1 MTGKKILIFL
11 LMTFYSLCVTLA
23 QDKGLFIIKGKVV
36 DSIDEPLPGVSVKAK
51 NMSTKTVTADDG
63 SFIIKVNK
71 EPIELVFSYIGMR
84 EKTVLCKSQKAIT
97 VVLEDNA
104 VNLDN
109 VVITGYQ
116 EIDKR
121 KLSSSITTMKMSELQ
136 TPSTN
141 SLDQMLQGRIA
152 GLAVMNLS
160 STVGVAPKIR
170 IRGSS
175 SITGNREPI
184 WVVDGIILDEPVSV
198 SVEELNNI
206 DNVNFIGNA
215 ISGINPDDIERIDV
229 LKDVSATAIYGVKAA
244 NGVIVVT
251 TKRGKGQR
259 PTISYKANWGV
270 TMAPNYGI
278 LDLMN
283 SKERI
288 EVSEEMLNRGLEF
301 KTYRPTDMGYEG
313 ELQKLWSKET
323 DYDTFRKRVKDLK
336 ELNTD
341 WMNLLFRN
349 ALSQQHSVS
358 VSGGGKRVDYYVSL
372 GYLHQEGVSTV
383 EKLKQLT
390 GKVKVNMQLTNHLEA
405 GVDLSTN
412 SSDANYAHHSIA
424 LLDYAYRTSR
434 AIPAFHDDG
443 TYFYYNNDVTKYAS
457 LPFNIFNELNTTGQD
472 VAKKS
477 TNIKINLTW
486 RPWDWLKLQSL
497 TGMSTSASNQENWA
511 DEQSFYVSKMR
522 LVPYGGKIITGN
534 EYYYE
539 DAILPLGGELKYE
552 NSSSKRYT
560 FRNVVDL
567 NKTWKKHHLFASV
580 GTELIS
586 IQLNS
591 HRGRYLGYMPFRGK
605 TFADIDVSIYKG
617 YARAVQ
623 ASPLQII
630 DNTLNTM
637 SLFSTMT
644 YTFDDRYIANFNIR
658 TDGSNRFG
666 QDKSVR
672 FLPVWSTSGRWNVH
686 REKMLQ
692 SWSWLDELAL
702 RASYGVQGNVHPS
715 QTPYLIVKQEN
726 YNSILGEFVATLK
739 QFPNKHL
746 RWEKTVSY
754 NFGIDFS
761 IFHDRVS
768 ASLDVYNKKGYDQ
781 IIQRRIAPSNG
792 ADFVTINEGDI
803 ENKGWELAFNVV
815 PLRTKDLV
823 WSMSFNTG
831 QNFNKVTQEGDTK
844 ATWQDYVNGTLIK
857 NGYAVNS
864 LYAYRFKGLNGQTG
878 LPMFYGETEKDEHGK
893 TIINSQ
899 QEAFDAAFVYVG
911 KREPDLTGGF
921 SSSFKYKSFTLNA
934 LFSFALGN
942 KIRLN
947 DLYTTSGQGLPY
959 PQQNMSHEFVNRW
972 RQPGDEYKTNI
983 PALSD
988 NQMRYVSYDRVYPIA
1003 DNRWDMYNKSDIR
1016 VVSGSFL
1023 RCRSVSLRYELTK
1036 KLLDVL
1042 HLRGGYM
1049 SFETS
1054 NLFVL
1059 KDPLLRGRDPEQ
1071 ISLSSGAVPPRIG
1084 FACQISLTF

>member
-1 MTGKKILIFL
+1 
-11 LMTFYSLCVTLA
+11 MTFYSLCVTLA

-251 TKRGKGQR
+251 TKRGKGER

-372 GYLHQEGVSTV
+372 GYLHQEGVSIV

-591 HRGRYLGYMPFRGK
+591 HRGRYYLGYMPFRGK

-666 QDKSVR
+666 QDRSVR

-921 SSSFKYKSFTLNA
+921 SSSFKYKSLTLNA

-1016 VVSGSFL
+1016 VASGSFL

>member
-1 MTGKKILIFL
+1 
-11 LMTFYSLCVTLA
+11 MTFYSLCVTLA

-51 NMSTKTVTADDG
+51 NMSTKTVTTDDG

-372 GYLHQEGVSTV
+372 GYLHQEGVSIV

-405 GVDLSTN
+405 GVDLST
-412 SSDANYAHHSIA
+412 
-424 LLDYAYRTSR
+424 
-434 AIPAFHDDG
+434 
-443 TYFYYNNDVTKYAS
+443 
-457 LPFNIFNELNTTGQD
+457 
-472 VAKKS
+472 
-477 TNIKINLTW
+477 
-486 RPWDWLKLQSL
+486 
-497 TGMSTSASNQENWA
+497 
-511 DEQSFYVSKMR
+511 
-522 LVPYGGKIITGN
+522 
-534 EYYYE
+534 
-539 DAILPLGGELKYE
+539 
-552 NSSSKRYT
+552 
-560 FRNVVDL
+560 
-567 NKTWKKHHLFASV
+567 
-580 GTELIS
+580 
-586 IQLNS
+586 LNS
-591 HRGRYLGYMPFRGK
+591 
-605 TFADIDVSIYKG
+605 
-617 YARAVQ
+617 
-623 ASPLQII
+623 
-630 DNTLNTM
+630 
-637 SLFSTMT
+637 
-644 YTFDDRYIANFNIR
+644 
-658 TDGSNRFG
+658 
-666 QDKSVR
+666 
-672 FLPVWSTSGRWNVH
+672 
-686 REKMLQ
+686 
-692 SWSWLDELAL
+692 
-702 RASYGVQGNVHPS
+702 
-715 QTPYLIVKQEN
+715 
-726 YNSILGEFVATLK
+726 
-739 QFPNKHL
+739 
-746 RWEKTVSY
+746 
-754 NFGIDFS
+754 
-761 IFHDRVS
+761 
-768 ASLDVYNKKGYDQ
+768 
-781 IIQRRIAPSNG
+781 
-792 ADFVTINEGDI
+792 
-803 ENKGWELAFNVV
+803 
-815 PLRTKDLV
+815 
-823 WSMSFNTG
+823 
-831 QNFNKVTQEGDTK
+831 
-844 ATWQDYVNGTLIK
+844 
-857 NGYAVNS
+857 
-864 LYAYRFKGLNGQTG
+864 
-878 LPMFYGETEKDEHGK
+878 
-893 TIINSQ
+893 
-899 QEAFDAAFVYVG
+899 AA
-911 KREPDLTGGF
+911 
-921 SSSFKYKSFTLNA
+921 
-934 LFSFALGN
+934 
-942 KIRLN
+942 
-947 DLYTTSGQGLPY
+947 
-959 PQQNMSHEFVNRW
+959 
-972 RQPGDEYKTNI
+972 
-983 PALSD
+983 
-988 NQMRYVSYDRVYPIA
+988 
-1003 DNRWDMYNKSDIR
+1003 
-1016 VVSGSFL
+1016 
-1023 RCRSVSLRYELTK
+1023 
-1036 KLLDVL
+1036 
-1042 HLRGGYM
+1042 
-1049 SFETS
+1049 
-1054 NLFVL
+1054 
-1059 KDPLLRGRDPEQ
+1059 
-1071 ISLSSGAVPPRIG
+1071 
-1084 FACQISLTF
+1084 